1 MLDPNSIEEIA
12 KKLADSVPSLGG
24 LRQEVETG
32 FNAVL
37 EDMLSRL
44 NLVNR
49 EEFDVQT
56 AVLAKTRQ
64 KLEQLEQTITALEQQ
79 ISVSASDQQDVSN

>member
-24 LRQEVETG
+24 LRQEAETG
-32 FNAVL
+32 FSAVL
-37 EDMLSRL
+37 NDMFSRL
-44 NLVNR
+44 NLVTR

-64 KLEQLEQTITALEQQ
+64 KLEQLELTITELEQQ
-79 ISVSASDQQDVSN
+79 TTPSNQQDSSNN

>member
-12 KKLADSVPSLGG
+12 KNLADSVPSLKGV
-24 LRQEVETG
+24 RQEVETG
-32 FNAVL
+32 FSAVL
-37 EDMLSRL
+37 NDMFSRL
-44 NLVNR
+44 NLVAR

-64 KLEQLEQTITALEQQ
+64 NLEQLEQTIADLEQQ
-79 ISVSASDQQDVSN
+79 ISLSDQQDISN

>member
-24 LRQEVETG
+24 LRQEAETG
-32 FNAVL
+32 FSAVL
-37 EDMLSRL
+37 NDMFSKLK
-44 NLVNR
+44 LVTR

-64 KLEQLEQTITALEQQ
+64 KLEQLEQTISKLEQQ
-79 ISVSASDQQDVSN
+79 MPTADQQDNST

>member
-12 KKLADSVPSLGG
+12 KKLADSVPSLKAV
-24 LRQEVETG
+24 RQEAETG
-32 FNAVL
+32 FSAVL
-37 EDMLSRL
+37 NDMFSKL
-44 NLVNR
+44 NLVTR

-64 KLEQLEQTITALEQQ
+64 KLEKLEQTITELEQQ
-79 ISVSASDQQDVSN
+79 TPTSDQQDSSHN

>member
-12 KKLADSVPSLGG
+12 KKLADSVPSLGS
-24 LRQEVETG
+24 LRQEAETG
-32 FNAVL
+32 FSAVL
-37 EDMLSRL
+37 NDMFSRL
-44 NLVNR
+44 KLVTR

-64 KLEQLEQTITALEQQ
+64 KLEQLEQTISKLEQQ
-79 ISVSASDQQDVSN
+79 IPTADQQENPN

>member
-24 LRQEVETG
+24 LRKEVETG
-32 FNAVL
+32 FSAVL

-49 EEFDVQT
+49 EEFDVQA

-64 KLEQLEQTITALEQQ
+64 KLEQLEQTITELEQQ
-79 ISVSASDQQDVSN
+79 ISASDQQDISN

>member
-32 FNAVL
+32 FSAVL

-44 NLVNR
+44 NLVSR

-56 AVLAKTRQ
+56 AVLAKTRK
-64 KLEQLEQTITALEQQ
+64 KLEQLEQTITELEQQ
-79 ISVSASDQQDVSN
+79 ISTANQQDSSD

>member
-32 FNAVL
+32 FSAVL
-37 EDMLSRL
+37 EDMLSKL
-44 NLVNR
+44 KLVSR

-64 KLEQLEQTITALEQQ
+64 KLEKLEQTMVDLEQQ
-79 ISVSASDQQDVSN
+79 ISVSDRQHHSN

>member
-32 FNAVL
+32 FSAVL

-44 NLVNR
+44 NLVGR

-64 KLEQLEQTITALEQQ
+64 KLERLEQTMAELEQQ
-79 ISVSASDQQDVSN
+79 VSASNQHHNSS

>member
-24 LRQEVETG
+24 LRQEAETG
-32 FNAVL
+32 FSAVL
-37 EDMLSRL
+37 NDMFSRL
-44 NLVNR
+44 KLVTR

-64 KLEQLEQTITALEQQ
+64 KLEQLEQTISKLEQQ
-79 ISVSASDQQDVSN
+79 IPTADQQENPN

>member
-32 FNAVL
+32 FSAVL
-37 EDMLSRL
+37 EDMLSKL
-44 NLVNR
+44 KLVSR

-64 KLEQLEQTITALEQQ
+64 KLEKLEQTMADLEQQ
-79 ISVSASDQQDVSN
+79 ISVSDRQHNSN

>member
-12 KKLADSVPSLGG
+12 KKLADSIPSLKGV
-24 LRQEVETG
+24 RQEAETG
-32 FNAVL
+32 FSAVL
-37 EDMLSRL
+37 NDMFSRL
-44 NLVNR
+44 NLVTR

-64 KLEQLEQTITALEQQ
+64 KLEKLEQTITELEQHTP
-79 ISVSASDQQDVSN
+79 ASDQHDSSHN

>member
-32 FNAVL
+32 FSAVL
-37 EDMLSRL
+37 NDMFSRL
-44 NLVNR
+44 NLVTR
-49 EEFDVQT
+49 EEFDVQA

-64 KLEQLEQTITALEQQ
+64 KLEHLEQTITELEQQ
-79 ISVSASDQQDVSN
+79 ISVSNQQNTSNK

>member
-24 LRQEVETG
+24 LRQEAETG
-32 FNAVL
+32 FSAVL
-37 EDMLSRL
+37 NDMFSRL
-44 NLVNR
+44 KLVTR

-64 KLEQLEQTITALEQQ
+64 KLEQLEQSISKLEQQ
-79 ISVSASDQQDVSN
+79 IPTADQQEDSN